1 MHIGCTG
8 LVCADAAIGA
18 RRHASLVATQHR
30 AMRSDSANSAY
41 DYVAPNADT
50 IVDDG
55 KVIGAD
61 PDPSVR
67 TQLPREGDHTEF
79 NSGN

>member
-1 MHIGCTG
+1 MKKY
-8 LVCADAAIGA
+8 LLAAA
-18 RRHASLVATQHR
+18 LTALAASPALAATQHR
-30 AMRSDSANSAY
+30 AMRNDSANSAY

-61 PDPSVR
+61 PDSSIR

-79 NSGN
+79 NGGN